1 MKIKAY
7 GIKEE
12 GGKAEPFYY
21 ERNVGD
27 DEVGV
32 KIIYCSIARGDVQI
46 ISNDWGDTKF
56 PLVPGHEIVGIVEE
70 TGLNVTALKV
80 GDRVGIGYQQEA
92 CFECEFCKA
101 GNEQFCARQKVIGVD
116 CYGGLAEHIVVDNRF
131 AFKLP
136 PALHSVNS
144 VPLLSSGVTVYS
156 GIVRAQL
163 PANSVVGV
171 LGAGGLGQLAI
182 QFLNKMGHQV
192 YAFSHSPEK
201 KEMINQL
208 GAKFI
213 LSSSPDNLSILNK
226 KFDFII
232 STLNV
237 PYDLDAF
244 LRLLKPQGKFCIVA
258 SPLIKQPIALGILYD
273 YAQRTI
279 YGNYV
284 GSCKNMTDM
293 LDFSAKHHIES
304 AVEMMPFFKMN
315 EAIEKVRS
323 GEVKIRLILENQE

>member
-1 MKIKAY
+1 MRIKAY

-21 ERNVGD
+21 ERNVGSN
-27 DEVGV
+27 EVSV

-70 TGLNVTALKV
+70 TGSDVTALKV

-92 CFECEFCKA
+92 CFECEFCKS
-101 GNEQFCARQKVIGVD
+101 GNEQFCALQKVIGVD

-144 VPLLSSGVTVYS
+144 VPLLSSRVTVYS
-156 GIVRAQL
+156 GIEKAQL
-163 PANSVVGV
+163 PVNSVVGV
-171 LGAGGLGQLAI
+171 LGVGGLGQLAI
-182 QFLNKMGHQV
+182 RFLKKMGHQV
-192 YAFSHSPEK
+192 YAFSHSPQK

-208 GAKFI
+208 GAEFI
-213 LSSSPDNLSILNK
+213 LSSNSDSLSTLNK

-232 STLNV
+232 STLNA
-237 PYDLDAF
+237 PYDMDAF
-244 LRLLKPQGKFCIVA
+244 LKLLKPQGKFCIVA
-258 SPLIKQPIALGILYD
+258 SPLIKQPIALGLLYD

-293 LDFSAKHHIES
+293 LDFAAMHHIES
-304 AVEMMPFFKMN
+304 DVEVMPFSKMN
-315 EAIEKVRS
+315 EAIEKVRT

>member
-27 DEVGV
+27 NEVRV
-32 KIIYCSIARGDVQI
+32 KIIYCSIARGDVQFI
-46 ISNDWGDTKF
+46 TNDWGDTKF

-70 TGLNVTALKV
+70 TGPNVTTLNV

-92 CFECEFCKA
+92 CFDCEFCRA
-101 GNEQFCARQKVIGVD
+101 GNEQYCAQQKVIGVD
-116 CYGGLAEHIVVDNRF
+116 CYGGLAEQIVVDNRF

-136 PALHSVNS
+136 QALNSANS
-144 VPLLSSGVTVYS
+144 VPLLSSGLTVYS
-156 GIVRAQL
+156 AIIRAQL
-163 PANSVVGV
+163 PAHSVVGV
-171 LGAGGLGQLAI
+171 LGAGGLGHLAI
-182 QFLNKMGHQV
+182 QFLNKMGHEV

-208 GAKFI
+208 GAEFV
-213 LSSSPDNLSILNK
+213 LSSDVNNLTTINK
-226 KFDFII
+226 KFDFIL

-237 PYDLDAF
+237 PYDLNPF
-244 LRLLKPQGKFCIVA
+244 LKILKPQGKFCVVA
-258 SPLIKQPIALGILYD
+258 TPLEKQAINLGLLYD

-284 GSCKNMTDM
+284 GSCQNMIDM
-293 LDFSAKHHIES
+293 LDFSVKHHIES
-304 AVEMMPFFKMN
+304 AVDVMPFTAVN
-315 EAIEKVRS
+315 EAIEKVRT
-323 GEVKIRLILENQE
+323 GKVIRLILENLE

>member
-1 MKIKAY
+1 MRIKAY

-21 ERNVGD
+21 ERNVGSN
-27 DEVGV
+27 EVSV

-70 TGLNVTALKV
+70 TGSDVTALKV

-92 CFECEFCKA
+92 CFECEFCKS
-101 GNEQFCARQKVIGVD
+101 GNEQFCALQKVIGVD

-156 GIVRAQL
+156 GIEKAQL
-163 PANSVVGV
+163 PVNSVVGV
-171 LGAGGLGQLAI
+171 LGVGGLGQLAI
-182 QFLNKMGHQV
+182 RFLKKMGHQV
-192 YAFSHSPEK
+192 YAFSHSPQK

-208 GAKFI
+208 GAEFI
-213 LSSSPDNLSILNK
+213 LSSNSDSLSTLNK

-232 STLNV
+232 STLNA
-237 PYDLDAF
+237 PYDMDAF
-244 LRLLKPQGKFCIVA
+244 LKLLKPQGKFCIVA
-258 SPLIKQPIALGILYD
+258 SPLIKQPIALGLLYD

-293 LDFSAKHHIES
+293 LDFAAMHHIES
-304 AVEMMPFFKMN
+304 DVEVMPFSKMN
-315 EAIEKVRS
+315 EAIEKVRT

>member
-12 GGKAEPFYY
+12 GGKVEPFYY

-27 DEVGV
+27 DEVSV

-56 PLVPGHEIVGIVEE
+56 PLVPGHEIVGVVEE
-70 TGLNVTALKV
+70 TGSNVTALKV

-131 AFKLP
+131 AFRLP

-156 GIVRAQL
+156 AIVRGQL
-163 PANSVVGV
+163 PTNSVVGV
-171 LGAGGLGQLAI
+171 LGIGGLGQMAI
-182 QFLNKMGHQV
+182 RFLNKMGHQV

-201 KEMINQL
+201 KEMVNRL
-208 GAKFI
+208 GAEFV
-213 LSSSPDNLSILNK
+213 LSSDTDSLAALNK

-232 STLNV
+232 STLNA
-237 PYDLDAF
+237 PYDMDAF
-244 LRLLKPQGKFCIVA
+244 LKLLKPQGKFCIVA
-258 SPLIKQPIALGILYD
+258 SPLVKQPIALGLLYD

-293 LDFSAKHHIES
+293 LDFAAKHHIES
-304 AVEMMPFFKMN
+304 DVEVLPFSKMN

-323 GEVKIRLILENQE
+323 GEVKIRLVLENQE